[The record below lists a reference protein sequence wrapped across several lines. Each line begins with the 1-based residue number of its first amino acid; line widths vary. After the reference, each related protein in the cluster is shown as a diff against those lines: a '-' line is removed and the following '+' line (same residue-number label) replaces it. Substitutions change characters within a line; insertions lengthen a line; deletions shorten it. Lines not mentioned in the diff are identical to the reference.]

1 MFSTLKKDLDAI
13 MDRDPAARGRA
24 SAMLLYPSFH
34 VLVFHRFAHPLWQG
48 GFRTLARWLMQL
60 ARWLTGIEIHPAARI
75 GPGFFIDHGMG
86 VVIGETSVV
95 GKNVTLYHGVTL
107 GGTMPAVD
115 ASAQRHVKRHPTLG
129 DNVIVGAGA
138 QILGPIEVG
147 SCARVGGNSVVTR
160 NVADGV
166 TVVGVPARP
175 LPSKKADDSF
185 SAYAL
190 GSADVSD
197 PTHKLLE
204 ALSLEL
210 EALRAQLADIQAR
223 QADRQPTGKS
233 GAESDITPQA

>member
-13 MDRDPAARGRA
+13 LDRDPAARGRA

-95 GKNVTLYHGVTL
+95 GENVTLYHGVTL

-147 SCARVGGNSVVTR
+147 RCARVGGNSVVTR

-197 PTHKLLE
+197 PTDKLLE

>member
-1 MFSTLKKDLDAI
+1 MFSILKKDLGAI

-34 VLVFHRFAHPLWQG
+34 VLVFHRFAHPLWQS

-60 ARWLTGIEIHPAARI
+60 ARWLTGIEIHPAAKI

-95 GKNVTLYHGVTL
+95 GENVTLYHGVTL

-147 SCARVGGNSVVTR
+147 NCARIGGNSVVTR
-160 NVADGV
+160 NVPDGV

-197 PTHKLLE
+197 PTDKLLQ

-210 EALRAQLADIQAR
+210 ETLRTQLADIQAR
-223 QADRQPTGKS
+223 QAGRQPAGKS
-233 GAESDITPQA
+233 GAKRDITPQA

>member
-13 MDRDPAARGRA
+13 MHRDPAARGRA

-34 VLVFHRFAHPLWQG
+34 VLVFHRFAHPLWQA

-60 ARWLTGIEIHPAARI
+60 ARWLSGIEIHPAARI

-95 GKNVTLYHGVTL
+95 GENVTLYHGVTL

-138 QILGPIEVG
+138 QILGPIDVG
-147 SCARVGGNSVVTR
+147 RCARVGGNSVVTR
-160 NVADGV
+160 NVPEGV

-190 GSADVSD
+190 GSAEVSD
-197 PTHKLLE
+197 PTDKLLE
-204 ALSLEL
+204 ALALEL
-210 EALRAQLADIQAR
+210 EGLRAQLADIQAR
-223 QADRQPTGKS
+223 QADRQPAGKS
-233 GAESDITPQA
+233 GAKSDIKPQA

>member
-1 MFSTLKKDLDAI
+1 MFSTLKRDLDAI

-34 VLVFHRFAHPLWQG
+34 VLVFHRFAHPIWQA

-95 GKNVTLYHGVTL
+95 GENVTLYHGVTL

-115 ASAQRHVKRHPTLG
+115 ASAQRHIKRHPTLG

-147 SCARVGGNSVVTR
+147 KCARVGGNSVVTR

-190 GSADVSD
+190 GSAEVSD
-197 PTHKLLE
+197 PTDKLLE

-210 EALRAQLADIQAR
+210 EGLRAQLADIQAR
-223 QADRQPTGKS
+223 QADRQPTGKR
-233 GAESDITPQA
+233 GAKSDITPQA

>member
-48 GFRTLARWLMQL
+48 GFHTLARWLMQL

-95 GKNVTLYHGVTL
+95 GENVTLYHGVTL

-147 SCARVGGNSVVTR
+147 RCARVGGNSAVTR
-160 NVADGV
+160 NVPDGV

-175 LPSKKADDSF
+175 LPSKKADGSF

-197 PTHKLLE
+197 PTDKLLE
-204 ALSLEL
+204 ALALEL
-210 EALRAQLADIQAR
+210 EGLRAQLADIQAR

>member
-1 MFSTLKKDLDAI
+1 MFSTLKQDLQAI

-34 VLVFHRFAHPLWQG
+34 VLVFHRFAHPLWQAG
-48 GFRTLARWLMQL
+48 LRTPARWLMQL
-60 ARWLTGIEIHPAARI
+60 ARWLTGIEIHPGAQI

-86 VVIGETSVV
+86 VVIGETAIV

-115 ASAQRHVKRHPTLG
+115 ASAQRNIKRHPTLG

-147 SCARVGGNSVVTR
+147 RCARVGGNSVVTR

-175 LPSKKADDSF
+175 LPSKKADDRF

-197 PTHKLLE
+197 PTDKLLE

-223 QADRQPTGKS
+223 QADRQPAGKPGS
-233 GAESDITPQA
+233 KSDIAPQA

>member
-1 MFSTLKKDLDAI
+1 MFDALKKDLDAI
-13 MDRDPAARGRA
+13 LARDPAVSGRF

-34 VLVFHRFAHPLWQG
+34 VMVFHRLAHPIWQA

-86 VVIGETSVV
+86 VVIGETSIV
-95 GKNVTLYHGVTL
+95 GENVTLYHGVTL
-107 GGTMPAVD
+107 GGVMPAVD
-115 ASAQRHVKRHPTLG
+115 ASSQRNTKRHPSLG

-138 QILGPIEVG
+138 QILGPVQIG
-147 SCARVGGNSVVTR
+147 DCARVGGNSVVTKD
-160 NVADGV
+160 VPAGV

-175 LPSKKADDSF
+175 LPSRKADDSF

-190 GSADVSD
+190 GSPDMSD
-197 PTHKLLE
+197 PTDRVIE

-210 EALRAQLADIQAR
+210 EAMRAQLAALQAR
-223 QADRQPTGKS
+223 QSGQPATGRRPPKS
-233 GAESDITPQA
+233 NIKPQA